1 MLEELSRD
9 QLSEAQAHNT
19 YININPC
26 HHDRADD
33 SLHIHSYS
41 PVEDFEII
49 RHEDEHNSYDYA
61 HDEADVQDVQSH
73 DGQNDQEPTEHDQ
86 EPTENDQEP
95 TEHDQEPTEHDQEP
109 TDDSQNQ
116 QEDYNDQNDYQEDY
130 NDQNDYQDDY
140 NEQNDYQDYADN
152 CSYDQYDQDD
162 Y

>member
-1 MLEELSRD
+1 LS
-9 QLSEAQAHNT
+9 SG
-19 YININPC
+19 
-26 HHDRADD
+26 HHDIDDD
-33 SLHIHSYS
+33 SFDSIHSYS

-49 RHEDEHNSYDYA
+49 RHEDEHDSYDYA
-61 HDEADVQDVQSH
+61 QDEADVLDVQSH
-73 DGQNDQEPTEHDQ
+73 DGK
-86 EPTENDQEP
+86 NDQEP